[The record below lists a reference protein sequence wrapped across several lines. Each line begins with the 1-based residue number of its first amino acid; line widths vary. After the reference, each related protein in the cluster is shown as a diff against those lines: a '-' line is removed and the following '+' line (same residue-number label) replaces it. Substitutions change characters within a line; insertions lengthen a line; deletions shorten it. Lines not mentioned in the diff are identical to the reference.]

1 MNTNERALLAKQNAE
16 AMGYLKHQYQPL
28 IAARIVL
35 HMGFYRP
42 EYMEAGHQAVEEA
55 VMSYQQEKGSFTS
68 HLRGILKH
76 RLIDLRRKERVDHV
90 VPTGSLS
97 EKQHMHIINAASID
111 AYQKQREAERRR
123 EEIEHFCAEL
133 EESGITLAE
142 VAAASPKHE
151 ATKAACRRACRYLM
165 DHPELLEKARNGRIP
180 ARELS
185 EVLDVSLKTW
195 ERHRKYLIACAIAV
209 AGDYHCITEYI
220 LDRGNE
226 A

>member
-1 MNTNERALLAKQNAE
+1 MNANERALRAKQDAE
-16 AMGYLKHQYQPL
+16 AMGWLKHQYQPM
-28 IAARIVL
+28 IAARIML

-42 EYMEAGHQAVEEA
+42 EYMEVGHQAVEEA
-55 VMSYQQEKGSFTS
+55 VMSYQAEKGSFTS
-68 HLRGILKH
+68 HLRGILRH

-90 VPTGSLS
+90 VPTSSLS
-97 EKQHMHIINAASID
+97 EAQHLHVVNAASID
-111 AYQKQREAERRR
+111 AYHKQREAERRR
-123 EEIEHFCAEL
+123 EEIEHFRAEL

-151 ATKAACRRACRYLM
+151 STKQACRKACRYLM
-165 DHPELLEKARNGRIP
+165 ERPALLEKTRNGRVP
-180 ARELS
+180 AQELS
-185 EVLDVSLKTW
+185 QALGVSVKTW

-220 LDRGNE
+220 LDRRDE